1 MTLFFDNKI
10 NFGEDDVVSTILE
23 WHSTE
28 SLLAVAS
35 YSQSKGGIIS
45 IIDEYV
51 CRYISKFNNHL
62 KNRVL

>member
-1 MTLFFDNKI
+1 MTLFFDNKV
-10 NFGEDDVVSTILE
+10 NFGEDDVVSTIFE

-35 YSQSKGGIIS
+35 YSQNKGGIIS

-51 CRYISKFNNHL
+51 CIFNSEHNNDL
-62 KNRVL
+62 III